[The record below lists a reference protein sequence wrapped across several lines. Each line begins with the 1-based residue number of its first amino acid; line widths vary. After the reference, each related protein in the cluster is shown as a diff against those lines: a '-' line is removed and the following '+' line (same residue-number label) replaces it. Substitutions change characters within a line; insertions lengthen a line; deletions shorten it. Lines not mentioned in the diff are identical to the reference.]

1 MGSGLKIIKESD
13 FKIANFLSCGKT
25 RGVQK
30 LGGVFNVLS
39 TPIDGADEI
48 DLTVFEKEIEWLL
61 KCGMNGA
68 VLAMVSEVLRFSA
81 AERRDQW
88 KAAVKFL
95 NGRAPLVV
103 SVGAESSAIA
113 IKLAKDAESDGA
125 SALMATPPSAFAAT
139 ADEVKNYYVKIIEAV
154 AIPVIVQDA
163 SNYLGKPIELST
175 YVELIDTYGNERVQF
190 KPEAK
195 PVKERLEELNKISGN
210 RAKVFEGQGGIDLLD
225 THPLGVVGT
234 MPGSEVPWALV
245 ALWKALNEQNL
256 SLAQSIH
263 TPLAKLISFQTTLD
277 AYVSIEKYLLVKQG
291 VLTNMNQRG
300 PVGYKLTSE
309 VEREIDKAYE
319 DLAAV
324 VKPVSI

>member
-1 MGSGLKIIKESD
+1 
-13 FKIANFLSCGKT
+13 
-25 RGVQK
+25 
-30 LGGVFNVLS
+30 
-39 TPIDGADEI
+39 
-48 DLTVFEKEIEWLL
+48 
-61 KCGMNGA
+61 MNGA

-154 AIPVIVQDA
+154 KIPVIVQDA

-234 MPGSEVPWALV
+234 MPGAEVPWALV
-245 ALWKALNEQNL
+245 ALWKALNEGNL
-256 SLAQSIH
+256 VQAKAIH
-263 TPLAKLISFQTTLD
+263 NPLSKLISFQTTLD
-277 AYVSIEKYLLVKQG
+277 AYVAIEKYLLVKQG
-291 VLTNMNQRG
+291 ILTNMNQRG
-300 PVGYKLTSE
+300 PVGYKLSPE
-309 VEREIDKAYE
+309 VSKEIDIAYAE
-319 DLAAV
+319 LAAV
-324 VKPVSI
+324 VKPVTL

>member
-1 MGSGLKIIKESD
+1 MS
-13 FKIANFLSCGKT
+13 
-25 RGVQK
+25 K

-39 TPIDGADEI
+39 TPIDDADEI
-48 DLTVFEKEIEWLL
+48 DLAVFEREIEWLL

-81 AERRDQW
+81 AERREQW

-113 IKLAKDAESDGA
+113 IKLAKDAQSDGA

-139 ADEVKNYYVKIIEAV
+139 AAEVKNYYVKIIEAV
-154 AIPVIVQDA
+154 SIPVIVQDA

-195 PVKERLEELNKISGN
+195 PVRERLQELNKISDN

-234 MPGSEVPWALV
+234 MPGAEVPWALV
-245 ALWKALNEQNL
+245 ALWKALNEQKMEHAKAIHNPL
-256 SLAQSIH
+256 S
-263 TPLAKLISFQTTLD
+263 KLISFQTTLD
-277 AYVSIEKYLLVKQG
+277 AYVAIEKYLLVKQG

-300 PVGYKLTSE
+300 PVGYKLTPE
-309 VEREIDKAYE
+309 VAKEIDKAYE
-319 DLAAV
+319 ELSAV
-324 VKPVSI
+324 VTPVSI

>member
-1 MGSGLKIIKESD
+1 MQ
-13 FKIANFLSCGKT
+13 N
-25 RGVQK
+25 

-39 TPIDGADEI
+39 TPIDNSDEI
-48 DLTVFEKEIEWLL
+48 DLAVFEKEIEWLL

-88 KAAVKFL
+88 KAAIKFL

-139 ADEVKNYYVKIIEAV
+139 ADEVKNYYIKIIEAV
-154 AIPVIVQDA
+154 KIPVIVQDA

-195 PVKERLEELNKISGN
+195 PVKVRLEELNKISGN

-245 ALWKALNEQNL
+245 ALWKTLNEGNL
-256 SLAQSIH
+256 DQAKAIH
-263 TPLAKLISFQTTLD
+263 NPLSKLISFQTTLD
-277 AYVSIEKYLLVKQG
+277 AYVAIEKYLLVKQG
-291 VLTNMNQRG
+291 ILTNMNQRG
-300 PVGYKLTSE
+300 PVGYKLTPE
-309 VEREIDKAYE
+309 VAKEIDIAYE
-319 DLAAV
+319 ELSAV

>member
-1 MGSGLKIIKESD
+1 MSK
-13 FKIANFLSCGKT
+13 LS
-25 RGVQK
+25 
-30 LGGVFNVLS
+30 GVFNVLS
-39 TPIDGADEI
+39 TPIDDADEI
-48 DLTVFEKEIEWLL
+48 DLAVFEREIEWLL

-81 AERRDQW
+81 AERREQW

-113 IKLAKDAESDGA
+113 IKLAKDAQSDGA

-154 AIPVIVQDA
+154 SIPVIVQDA

-195 PVKERLEELNKISGN
+195 PVKERLQELNKISDN

-234 MPGSEVPWALV
+234 MPGAEVPWALV
-245 ALWKALNEQNL
+245 GLWKALNEQNMDHAKAIHNPL
-256 SLAQSIH
+256 S
-263 TPLAKLISFQTTLD
+263 KLISFQTTLD
-277 AYVSIEKYLLVKQG
+277 AYVAIEKYLLVKQG

-300 PVGYKLTSE
+300 PVGYKLTPE
-309 VEREIDKAYE
+309 VAKEIDKAYE
-319 DLAAV
+319 ELAAV
-324 VKPVSI
+324 VTPVTI

>member
-1 MGSGLKIIKESD
+1 MQ
-13 FKIANFLSCGKT
+13 N
-25 RGVQK
+25 

-39 TPIDGADEI
+39 TPIDNSDEI
-48 DLTVFEKEIEWLL
+48 DLAVFEKEIEWLL

-88 KAAVKFL
+88 KAAIKFL

-154 AIPVIVQDA
+154 KIPVIVQDA

-195 PVKERLEELNKISGN
+195 PVKARLEELNKISGN

-234 MPGSEVPWALV
+234 MPGAEVPWALV
-245 ALWKALNEQNL
+245 ALWKELNEGNL
-256 SLAQSIH
+256 DQAKAIH
-263 TPLAKLISFQTTLD
+263 NPLSKLISFQTTLD
-277 AYVSIEKYLLVKQG
+277 AYVAIEKYLLVKQG
-291 VLTNMNQRG
+291 ILTNMNQRG
-300 PVGYKLTSE
+300 PVGYKLTPE
-309 VEREIDKAYE
+309 VSKEIDNAYE
-319 DLAAV
+319 ELAAV
-324 VKPVSI
+324 IKPVTI

>member
-1 MGSGLKIIKESD
+1 M
-13 FKIANFLSCGKT
+13 
-25 RGVQK
+25 QK
-30 LGGVFNVLS
+30 LSGVFNVLS
-39 TPIDGADEI
+39 TPINNDDEI
-48 DLTVFEKEIEWLL
+48 DLAVFEKEIEWLL

-113 IKLAKDAESDGA
+113 VKLAKDAQSDGA

-139 ADEVKNYYVKIIEAV
+139 ADEVKNYYVKIIESV
-154 AIPVIVQDA
+154 TIPVIVQDA

-195 PVKERLEELNKISGN
+195 PVKERLQELNKISEN

-234 MPGSEVPWALV
+234 MPGAEVPWALV
-245 ALWKALNEQNL
+245 ALWKSLNEKNL
-256 SLAQSIH
+256 DLAHAIH
-263 TPLAKLISFQTTLD
+263 APLSKLISFQTTLD
-277 AYVSIEKYLLVKQG
+277 AYVGIEKYLLMKQK
-291 VLTNMNQRG
+291 VFTNMNQRG
-300 PVGYKLTSE
+300 PVGYKLNAE
-309 VEREIDKAYE
+309 VSKEIDQAYE
-319 DLAAV
+319 VLASV

>member
-1 MGSGLKIIKESD
+1 
-13 FKIANFLSCGKT
+13 
-25 RGVQK
+25 
-30 LGGVFNVLS
+30 
-39 TPIDGADEI
+39 
-48 DLTVFEKEIEWLL
+48 
-61 KCGMNGA
+61 MNGA
-68 VLAMVSEVLRFSA
+68 ALAMVSEVLRFSA

-113 IKLAKDAESDGA
+113 VKLAKDAQSDGA

-139 ADEVKNYYVKIIEAV
+139 ADEVKNYYIKIIEAV
-154 AIPVIVQDA
+154 TIPVIVQDA

-195 PVKERLEELNKISGN
+195 PVKERLQELNRISEN

-234 MPGSEVPWALV
+234 MPGAEVPWALV
-245 ALWKALNEQNL
+245 ALWKSLNEKNL
-256 SLAQSIH
+256 DLAHAIH
-263 TPLAKLISFQTTLD
+263 APLSKLISFQTSLD
-277 AYVSIEKYLLVKQG
+277 AYVAVEKYLLLKQG
-291 VLTNMNQRG
+291 VFTNMNQRG
-300 PVGYKLTSE
+300 PVGYKLTAQVSK
-309 VEREIDKAYE
+309 EIDQAYE
-319 DLAAV
+319 VLASV
-324 VKPVSI
+324 VEPVRI

>member
-1 MGSGLKIIKESD
+1 MQ
-13 FKIANFLSCGKT
+13 N
-25 RGVQK
+25 

-39 TPIDGADEI
+39 TPIDNSDEI
-48 DLTVFEKEIEWLL
+48 DLPVFEKEIEWLL

-88 KAAVKFL
+88 KAAIKFL
-95 NGRAPLVV
+95 NGRSPLVV

-113 IKLAKDAESDGA
+113 IKLAKDAELDGA

-154 AIPVIVQDA
+154 KIPVIVQDA

-195 PVKERLEELNKISGN
+195 PVKERLQELNKISGN

-234 MPGSEVPWALV
+234 MPGAEVPWALV
-245 ALWKALNEQNL
+245 ALWKALNEGNL
-256 SLAQSIH
+256 DQAKAIH
-263 TPLAKLISFQTTLD
+263 NPLSKLISFQTTLD
-277 AYVSIEKYLLVKQG
+277 AYVAIEKYLLVKQG
-291 VLTNMNQRG
+291 VLTNTNQRG
-300 PVGYKLTSE
+300 PVGYKLTPDISK
-309 VEREIDKAYE
+309 EIDIAYAE
-319 DLAAV
+319 LAAV
-324 VKPVSI
+324 VKPVTI

>member
-1 MGSGLKIIKESD
+1 MQ
-13 FKIANFLSCGKT
+13 N
-25 RGVQK
+25 

-39 TPIDGADEI
+39 TPIDNSDEI
-48 DLTVFEKEIEWLL
+48 DLAVFEKEIEWLL

-88 KAAVKFL
+88 KAAIKFL

-103 SVGAESSAIA
+103 RVGAESSAIA

-139 ADEVKNYYVKIIEAV
+139 ADEVKNYYIKIIEAV
-154 AIPVIVQDA
+154 KIPVIVQDA

-195 PVKERLEELNKISGN
+195 PVKVRLEELNKISGN

-245 ALWKALNEQNL
+245 ALWKTLNEGNL
-256 SLAQSIH
+256 DQAKAIH
-263 TPLAKLISFQTTLD
+263 NPLSKLISFQTTLD
-277 AYVSIEKYLLVKQG
+277 AYVAIEKYLLVKQG
-291 VLTNMNQRG
+291 ILTNMNQRG
-300 PVGYKLTSE
+300 PVGYKLTPE
-309 VEREIDKAYE
+309 VAKEIDIAYE
-319 DLAAV
+319 ELSAV

>member
-1 MGSGLKIIKESD
+1 MQ
-13 FKIANFLSCGKT
+13 N
-25 RGVQK
+25 

-39 TPIDGADEI
+39 TPIDNSDEI
-48 DLTVFEKEIEWLL
+48 DLPVFEREIEWLL

-88 KAAVKFL
+88 KAAIKFL

-113 IKLAKDAESDGA
+113 IKLAKDAQSDGA

-154 AIPVIVQDA
+154 KIPVIVQDA

-195 PVKERLEELNKISGN
+195 PVKERLQELNQISGN

-234 MPGSEVPWALV
+234 MPGAEVPWALV
-245 ALWKALNEQNL
+245 ALWKALNEGNL
-256 SLAQSIH
+256 DQAKAIH
-263 TPLAKLISFQTTLD
+263 NPLSKLISFQTTLD
-277 AYVSIEKYLLVKQG
+277 AYVAIEKYLLVKQG

-300 PVGYKLTSE
+300 PVGYKLTPD
-309 VEREIDKAYE
+309 VAKEIDIAYAE
-319 DLAAV
+319 LAAV
-324 VKPVSI
+324 VKPVTI